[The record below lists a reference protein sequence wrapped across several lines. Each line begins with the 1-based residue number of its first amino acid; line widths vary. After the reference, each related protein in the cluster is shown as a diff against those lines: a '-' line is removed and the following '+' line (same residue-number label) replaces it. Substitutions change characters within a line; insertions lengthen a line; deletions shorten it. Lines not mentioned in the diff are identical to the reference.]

1 MKSYLIFGVNFN
13 GWKICTLTL
22 FFGGLTIQN
31 LANSLD
37 THTRE
42 NILGFVDAVENVLK
56 KQLQLDPRAT
66 DGSG

>member
-1 MKSYLIFGVNFN
+1 M
-13 GWKICTLTL
+13 TL

-37 THTRE
+37 THTRQ

-56 KQLQLDPRAT
+56 DQLQLDPRAA